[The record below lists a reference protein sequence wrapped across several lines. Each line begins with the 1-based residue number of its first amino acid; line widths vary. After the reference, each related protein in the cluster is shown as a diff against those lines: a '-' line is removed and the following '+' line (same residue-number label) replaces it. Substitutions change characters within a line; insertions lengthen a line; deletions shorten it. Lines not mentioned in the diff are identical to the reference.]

1 MEAPTRMGN
10 ATWPPRSKVKAMGG
24 LPMKMS
30 SSASSR
36 QERGKASHMVMMS
49 RWKCMVPL
57 GWPVVPKV
65 KVMSTTSSRA
75 VSTFSRP
82 AGLVPALSPSSAAA
96 PASPEP
102 LK

>member
-1 MEAPTRMGN
+1 
-10 ATWPPRSKVKAMGG
+10 MGG

-30 SSASSR
+30 PGASLR
-36 QERGKASHMVMMS
+36 HDRGKASHMAMMS

-57 GWPVVPKV
+57 GWPVVPEV
-65 KVMSTTSSRA
+65 KAMSATSSLA
-75 VSTFSRP
+75 VSTFSKSEDL
-82 AGLVPALSPSSAAA
+82 APALSSSSAPP